1 MTSIKDQF
9 TSETILSHFESDPH
23 TGVDKLEIDRIR
35 VLSGET
41 SIDDIIVIAYKL
53 SPNLSFYNS
62 AGKLID
68 VDHYLPDFHKKQD
81 AIGVDDIIFN
91 LKNINKK
98 TIKSRRSYAKL
109 LRETFEEGNGDLA
122 NGLKQKF
129 GLETSQN
136 SVDEFM
142 KSIGFQEGADLY
154 FEDKLEGYFPTFYDF
169 MSAYILSQQGNLNS
183 NVHFTEK
190 DNIIITTLNK
200 RSGIAVLIET
210 QDIGGYL
217 LPPNRWNIIRTQDE
231 KELDH
236 ILVFRTNDIKRFFEN
251 DGDEKTYE
259 TDRYKLYDYSD
270 RIEIDSFL
278 DNTDNLLTVDVLNK
292 CHQTLASDNNIIVA
306 LSNENEITIVNTHA
320 SIIPHK
326 WPKKVIL
333 PEACEWMQVDEN
345 LTFVFAQNNLK
356 DIIVFDITSDHPK
369 EIKRLGK
376 YQTGFKI
383 TQEGNLIARAL
394 NDNQLVYIKTNAN
407 DVISEA
413 GNNNFAKVF
422 SDLSHLFKGE
432 NVFTKTQFAIDITEV
447 PKPKEEVIHS
457 AVEIAQYD
465 FETNIESMLAKAGS
479 DYDTLLDIQNKIS
492 IARQNITEELTSKAS
507 SEGITF
513 VGQRLKKTIK
523 TIVNPSEMKVKSMIE
538 TLRAEY
544 ILNEMRS
551 VDSKIEKLEDPSD
564 YKDILNTVRAFE
576 EELQSMSNDSK
587 SEVISEFRTIQK
599 ELNKI
604 FSDQISKDGNTLYVF
619 INSEI
624 EQIEKAISETFD
636 FKQLELLMSTH
647 PAAIELMN
655 MIKQPFILQSFANNK
670 KLSPAGIQQRL
681 YKAIGSRRIELI
693 ADQEK
698 KEKEKVSAKL
708 QLIEM
713 IKESMQ
719 QFVNNHSGSFSD
731 LELTMNAAYQ
741 QLLRDISKLERSF
754 GDLRS
759 AIDMRRRIERLIIE
773 KNRSDLERMVTFE
786 GKYAFVQ
793 NDPDLYVDL
802 EYSHRVLPKWE
813 MELIEKK
820 AGFYFAT
827 YLRDTDREVYRPS
840 TTENLRA
847 GRSFDIF
854 EDGYEEFFLQYDQ
867 YNSFGDYEFLD
878 ALWSISNDERGVDKF
893 PQFEKNLLIDNLPN
907 SNVSKKALRCCLEK
921 EKKNNEEKVKNRD
934 VPKISPQFIDETPYF
949 QSKLKEFL
957 IKAKLQLVSGSGVIL
972 LTGPPS
978 TGKSAFLKF
987 ASSIMNREY
996 FEHASDKWQT
1006 KNSLVTAIK
1015 FGENGPYSVPAG
1027 FTKAI
1032 TTSYSLVNI
1041 EEIKEWP
1048 EALRKS
1054 LNPFFAGSKVF
1065 IAPDGTK
1072 YKIGENLLLCAAANL
1087 GSMYRQDDEPFTSDF
1102 WSRIDVVEY
1111 NYANEEVTREY
1122 LSALHSPKKSNLV
1135 TMQDLVREYFKL
1147 YLSPKDAAEKAAY
1160 IAQQLL
1166 EFILLPK
1173 ADENIKQENLQ
1184 NHIQEYFLNE
1194 INKPSKNYN
1203 PEEAVKVVL
1212 KRLPLLQGY
1221 TAKEFFDLYDHFVNG
1236 RSLNIYKLSKLQTS
1250 DSNRY
1255 KQLRIIVL
1263 CIRYIEGCLR
1273 KLRILFYTS
1282 AGQTEIEGTNRE
1294 FIKCVHLLG
1303 LMGKIN

>member
-9 TSETILSHFESDPH
+9 TSKKILNHFESDPH
-23 TGVDKLEIDRIR
+23 TGVEKLGIEKIHI
-35 VLSGET
+35 LSGET
-41 SIDDIIVIAYKL
+41 AKDDIIIVSYNL

-62 AGKLID
+62 NGKLID
-68 VDHYLPDFHKKQD
+68 IDHYLPEFHKKQD

-109 LRETFEEGNGDLA
+109 LRETFEEGKDDLA
-122 NGLKQKF
+122 TGLKLKF
-129 GLETSQN
+129 GLETN
-136 SVDEFM
+136 HERVEEFM
-142 KSIGFQEGADLY
+142 KSIGFQEGKDLY
-154 FEDKLEGYFPTFYDF
+154 FKDKLEEYYPTFYDF
-169 MSAYILSQQGNLNS
+169 LSAYILNQQGNLNS
-183 NVHFTEK
+183 YVHFTDK

-200 RSGIAVLIET
+200 RSGISVLIET
-210 QDIGGYL
+210 QDINGKL
-217 LPPNRWNIIRTQDE
+217 LPPNKWNIIRTQDPKDLE
-231 KELDH
+231 HLL
-236 ILVFRTNDIKRFFEN
+236 IFRTKDIKRYFEN
-251 DGDEKTYE
+251 DGDERTYE

-278 DNTDNLLTVDVLNK
+278 DNTDNLLKVDVLNN
-292 CHQTLASDNNIIVA
+292 CYQTLASDKNIIVV
-306 LSNENEITIVNTHA
+306 LSNENEVTIINTHT

-326 WPKKVIL
+326 WPKKIVL
-333 PEACEWMQVDEN
+333 PETCSWMQVDEN
-345 LTFVFAQNNLK
+345 LTFLFAHDNTNE
-356 DIIVFDITSDHPK
+356 IVAYDITSDHPQEVK
-369 EIKRLGK
+369 KLGR
-376 YQTGFKI
+376 YQSGFKI
-383 TQEGNLIARAL
+383 TQEGNLIARTL
-394 NDNQLVYIKTNAN
+394 VDNQLVYIKTNAN

-413 GNNNFAKVF
+413 GNNNFAKIF
-422 SDLSHLFKGE
+422 SDLSDLFKGE
-432 NVFTKTQFAIDITEV
+432 NVFTKTQFAINITEV

-465 FETNIESMLAKAGS
+465 FETNIESMVAKAGS

-507 SEGITF
+507 LEGITF
-513 VGQRLKKTIK
+513 VGQRLKKTIN

-544 ILNEMRS
+544 ILDEMRS
-551 VDSKIEKLEDPSD
+551 IDAKIEKLEDPSD
-564 YKDILNTVRAFE
+564 YKDILNTVRTFE
-576 EELQSMSNDSK
+576 EELQSMSNASK
-587 SEVISEFRTIQK
+587 NEVIAEFRVIQK
-599 ELNKI
+599 ELNDT
-604 FSDQISKDGNTLYVF
+604 FSDQISKDGNTLFVF

-624 EQIEKAISETFD
+624 EQIEKAISETYD
-636 FKQLELLMSTH
+636 FKQLEQLMSTH

-655 MIKQPFILQSFANNK
+655 MIKQPFILQSFANSK

-681 YKAIGSRRIELI
+681 YKAIESRRTELI
-693 ADQEK
+693 ADEER
-698 KEKEKVSAKL
+698 KEQEKVSAKL
-708 QLIEM
+708 QLIQM
-713 IKESMQ
+713 IKVSMQ

-731 LELTMNAAYQ
+731 LELTTNAAYQ
-741 QLLRDISKLERSF
+741 QLLRDILKLERSF

-759 AIDMRRRIERLIIE
+759 AIEMRRRIERLIIE
-773 KNRSDLERMVTFE
+773 KNRADLERMVTME
-786 GKYAFVQ
+786 GKYAYVQ

-802 EYSHRVLPKWE
+802 EYTHRVLPKWE

-820 AGFYFAT
+820 EGYYLAT
-827 YLRDTDREVYRPS
+827 FIRNTDKEVYRPS

-847 GRSFDIF
+847 GRSFDVF
-854 EDGYEEFFLQYDQ
+854 EDDFEAFFLQYDI
-867 YNSFGDYEFLD
+867 YNSFEDYEFLD
-878 ALWSISNDERGVDKF
+878 ALWSIAIGERGIDKF
-893 PQFEKNLLIDNLPN
+893 PQFEKKLLENNLPTTDIA
-907 SNVSKKALRCCLEK
+907 KKALRCCLEK
-921 EKKNNEEKVKNRD
+921 EKKNNDEKVKDRD

-987 ASSIMNREY
+987 AASIMNREY

-1054 LNPFFAGSKVF
+1054 LNPFFAGSEVF

-1102 WSRIDVVEY
+1102 WSRIEVVEY
-1111 NYANEEVTREY
+1111 NYANEEVSREY
-1122 LSALHSPKKSNLV
+1122 LSALHSPKKNNLV
-1135 TMQDLVREYFKL
+1135 TTQDLVRDYFKL
-1147 YLSPKDAAEKAAY
+1147 YLAPKDASDKAAY

-1194 INKPSKNYN
+1194 INEPSKNYN

-1221 TAKEFFDLYDHFVNG
+1221 SAKEFFDLYDHFVNG
-1236 RSLNIYKLSKLQTS
+1236 RSLNIYKLSKLQTT
-1250 DSNRY
+1250 DSKRY
-1255 KQLRIIVL
+1255 KELKVIVL

-1273 KLRILFYTS
+1273 KLRILFYSS

-1303 LMGKIN
+1303 LLGKIY